1 MDVVEMAIVVDALGY
16 LQARAECPHEALGG
30 FLSSDVQASLSMC
43 RRVREW
49 LEHAPHAGGSF
60 DGNSCAVTVDGGI
73 VRIES
78 RYAAVDEASR
88 ICRLPLADFEE
99 ALGLWEAAIRA
110 ELRRVNG

>member
-1 MDVVEMAIVVDALGY
+1 MDVVEMAIFVDELGC
-16 LQARAECPHEALGG
+16 LQARAEYPHEALGG

-49 LEHAPHAGGSF
+49 LPDARSAGAF
-60 DGNSCAVTVDGGI
+60 DGNSCTVTVDDGI